1 MMKFRNTKALKLFS
15 GKQFAISLLLVF
27 ITLSCTN
34 LETRNREDPLA
45 SVFEKKLYLSQ
56 IRDIFPASISGQDS
70 IIILQ
75 NYIDKWIKK
84 QLILQKA
91 ELNLTEDQKDV
102 SLQIDEY
109 RSSLLIFK
117 YEQNLILQKLDTV
130 IQPDQIEAYYNEN
143 SSNFILDEEI
153 VKVLYIKLPIDAP
166 NLYRARQLYRSEK
179 EEDFQQLETY
189 CYQYAVKYDYFEDDW
204 IPFRRIMDELPDEI
218 INPERFIK
226 YNRFIEQQDSAFR
239 YLVNIR
245 EFNLASSTAPIEYVE
260 SKIRS
265 ILLNQRKVRFVKELE
280 NNIYLDALNKG
291 NFTIF

>member
-56 IRDIFPASISGQDS
+56 IRDIFPASTSGQDS

-143 SSNFILDEEI
+143 SSNFILDEEV
-153 VKVLYIKLPIDAP
+153 VKVLYIKL
-166 NLYRARQLYRSEK
+166 
-179 EEDFQQLETY
+179 
-189 CYQYAVKYDYFEDDW
+189 
-204 IPFRRIMDELPDEI
+204 
-218 INPERFIK
+218 
-226 YNRFIEQQDSAFR
+226 
-239 YLVNIR
+239 
-245 EFNLASSTAPIEYVE
+245 
-260 SKIRS
+260 
-265 ILLNQRKVRFVKELE
+265 
-280 NNIYLDALNKG
+280 
-291 NFTIF
+291 